1 MDKIRSKWVVNYEL
15 DADIQV
21 LAGDLDLDTL
31 KLRLPNSYERYLA
44 TLYFNRRGERLA
56 QRGDEILATW
66 FFRAAL
72 AHFQGILDL
81 VRSDIPAKC
90 KQMWKQSEIKKNLYS
105 HDLVYTMTRV
115 RNIALHTGKLKC
127 SMQDRQITFI
137 PGGIKDVTQLV
148 LDSIGIDHFD
158 RKDEVTPDTIEWFNR
173 QATIWSSNALLEQ
186 SCFILMAALDNFV
199 RMNEQHIGQPEDA
212 LDKIRRAEQALSC
225 ERS

>member
-31 KLRLPNSYERYLA
+31 KVRLPNSYERYLA
-44 TLYFNRRGERLA
+44 TLYFNRRGGRLA
-56 QRGDEILATW
+56 QRGDEMLATW

-81 VRSDIPAKC
+81 VRSDIPANC
-90 KQMWKQSEIKKNLYS
+90 KQMWERSEIKKNLYS

-137 PGGIKDVTQLV
+137 PGGVKDVTQLV

-173 QATIWSSNALLEQ
+173 QATIWSASALLEQ

-212 LDKIRRAEQALSC
+212 LDKIRRAERALSC
-225 ERS
+225 E